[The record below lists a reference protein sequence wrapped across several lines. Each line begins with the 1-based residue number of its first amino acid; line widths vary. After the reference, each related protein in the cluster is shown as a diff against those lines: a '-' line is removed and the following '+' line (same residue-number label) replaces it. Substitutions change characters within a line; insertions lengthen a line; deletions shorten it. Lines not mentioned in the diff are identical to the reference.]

1 MFIRRIPNK
10 NGKIYIQAV
19 HKVNGRY
26 RVAQSF
32 GGSSD
37 PEEIRALEA
46 KASAWISQSQ
56 GLELDFTDEAQL
68 MERYFASIQGLQL
81 VGLELLLGGLF
92 DEIGF
97 NAIEDPIFRHL
108 VIFRIAFPVSKLK
121 TTEYLLRYQGISWSE
136 DQVYRYLDKLY
147 YQQKERVQEI
157 SFRHS
162 QRVLGSDIKMVFY
175 DVTTLYFEIDHEDS
189 LRKTGFSKE
198 GKHQKPQI
206 VLGLLISKQGY
217 PMAYDIFQGNQFEGQ
232 TMLPVIEGFTRKY
245 GLDQLVV
252 VADSGLMSKANIETL
267 HDKGYAFILGARIK
281 NESKELKTQ
290 ILSSRWE
297 HGQIREF
304 RKGDFKLIV
313 AYSEKRAA
321 KDAHNRQKGLKRLEK
336 QLNAGRLTKA
346 HINKRGYNKYLTL
359 QGRVSI
365 SIDYQKFQEDQLW
378 DGLKGYL
385 TNSSLSQQEVIGQY
399 QQLWQ
404 VEKAFRISKTDL
416 KIRPVFHQLPRR
428 IEAHMCIAFAA
439 YKVFKELERQLQIKQ
454 APISVHKA
462 IEIAENIYQIQ
473 IQSPLSQ
480 NKVSKTLLLTQEQRL
495 LARLF
500 NFGC

>member
-1 MFIRRIPNK
+1 M
-10 NGKIYIQAV
+10 
-19 HKVNGRY
+19 
-26 RVAQSF
+26 AQSF

-46 KASAWISQSQ
+46 KASAWISQTQ

-68 MERYFASIQGLQL
+68 MERYFASIQGLKL
-81 VGLELLLGGLF
+81 VGLELLLGSLF

-108 VIFRIAFPVSKLK
+108 VIFRIAFPLSKLK
-121 TTEYLLRYQGISWSE
+121 TTEYLSRYQGISWSE

-162 QRVLGSDIKMVFY
+162 QQVLGSDIKMVFY
-175 DVTTLYFEIDHEDS
+175 DVTTLYFEIDHEDT

-217 PMAYDIFQGNQFEGQ
+217 PMAYDIFEGNRFEGQ

-252 VADSGLMSKANIETL
+252 VADSGLMSKANVERL

-281 NESKELKTQ
+281 NESKELKAQ

-313 AYSEKRAA
+313 TYSEKRAA

-336 QLNAGRLTKA
+336 QLNSGRLTKA

-359 QGRVSI
+359 EGTVSI
-365 SIDYQKFQEDQLW
+365 GIDYQKFQQDQLW

-480 NKVSKTLLLTQEQRL
+480 KTVSKTLLLTQEQRL
-495 LARLF
+495 LAQLF
-500 NFGC
+500 HFGC